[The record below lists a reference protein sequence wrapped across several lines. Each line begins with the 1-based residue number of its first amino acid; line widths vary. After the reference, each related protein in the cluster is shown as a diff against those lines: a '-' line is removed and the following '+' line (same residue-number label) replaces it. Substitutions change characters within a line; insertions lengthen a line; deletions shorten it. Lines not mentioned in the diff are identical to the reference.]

1 MENLPF
7 VIWLIGYPLVNT
19 LSLYSAYLRGEEYDE
34 GTKFLGA
41 VTIIVIWVYVATLLY
56 HK

>member
-1 MENLPF
+1 MDNLPF
-7 VIWLIGYPLVNT
+7 VIWMIGYPLVNT
-19 LSLYSAYLRGEEYDE
+19 LSLYFAHLRGEEYSE

-41 VTIIVIWVYVATLLY
+41 VITLVVWVYVATLLY